1 MTIDGSVI
9 SSLLI
14 GGAGLIGWLYT
25 QAQAR
30 SKSQRSELRH
40 RRLLGLERGRYV
52 NQLEQS
58 LSDHN
63 IDLPTKRAELVAV
76 EEENW

>member
-25 QAQAR
+25 QTRAVT
-30 SKSQRSELRH
+30 KSQRAELRH
-40 RRLLGLERGRYV
+40 RRLLDLERGRYTH
-52 NQLEQS
+52 QCEQR
-58 LSDHN
+58 LSDN
-63 IDLPTKRAELVAV
+63 DFDLPVKRAELIAV